1 VRFRRRGISIYLT
14 GTPWSDDF
22 MLQYAAALD
31 GVKAQTTNIGADRT
45 VPGTVNAV
53 IVSYYK
59 LVFPLL
65 KPSTQAMR
73 RNILERFRRDHGNK
87 PVARLEH
94 EHVASIIAAKANTPE
109 AANNLRKVLRHLL
122 EHAIAVKMIAHNPV
136 IGVGRFKNASSGLHC
151 WTDDEI
157 KQYRAYWPIG
167 TQQRLAMELALETTS
182 RRTDV
187 TRIGPQH
194 ERNGKLDLRH
204 TKNNSE
210 ALIPIT
216 PVLRA
221 AIDGCPTKHLTF
233 LHTRAGAPRS
243 PKALGGAF
251 RKWCD
256 AAGLPKRCTIHG
268 LRKGGARR
276 LAEAGATAHEIMSI
290 TGHKTLSEVQRY
302 TAAAERE
309 HLAEQA
315 IAKLSERVRTKQH
328 AELSNLPSRLDKT
341 APK

>member
-1 VRFRRRGISIYLT
+1 
-14 GTPWSDDF
+14 
-22 MLQYAAALD
+22 
-31 GVKAQTTNIGADRT
+31 
-45 VPGTVNAV
+45 
-53 IVSYYK
+53 
-59 LVFPLL
+59 
-65 KPSTQAMR
+65 
-73 RNILERFRRDHGNK
+73 
-87 PVARLEH
+87 
-94 EHVASIIAAKANTPE
+94 
-109 AANNLRKVLRHLL
+109 LRKVLHHLL
-122 EHAIAVKMIAHNPV
+122 EHAIAIKMIAHNPV
-136 IGVGRFKNASSGLHC
+136 ISVGRFKNASSGLHC

-157 KQYRAYWPIG
+157 KQYRAYWAIG

-233 LHTRAGAPRS
+233 LHTRAGAPCS

-256 AAGLPKRCTIHG
+256 AAGLPKRCTIHK
-268 LRKGGARR
+268 LRKSGARR
-276 LAEAGATAHEIMSI
+276 LAEAGATARDHVDHRPQDFERSAALYGCRRARASRRTGDREVERAHE
-290 TGHKTLSEVQRY
+290 
-302 TAAAERE
+302 
-309 HLAEQA
+309 
-315 IAKLSERVRTKQH
+315 
-328 AELSNLPSRLDKT
+328 NKT
-341 APK
+341 ARGIVQPTDPVGQNGT